1 LLRDY
6 DFDDELRG
14 SAVYARTL
22 ANGMGSTTSGHLR
35 ASFQSIGSSS
45 SSVLTALQHGGPNES
60 VATPSG
66 SENAE
71 NRSVTTSFG
80 ADVQSLEGD
89 DWADAVNRPV
99 HLIDDHGKSQLLS
112 ALLDTGA
119 NRNFISESKV
129 SMLRLGAAT
138 MKLVQPRQISAANGS
153 ITVLHKVKV
162 KWRFVN
168 ETVSYT
174 YIFYVVPGLEH
185 EIVIG
190 RNFIFE
196 HGLLTNNLELR
207 SPNPQG
213 EDQSV
218 PELLIMGMSKL
229 SKGEFHGQLHLGE
242 YADVPI
248 AGKKDQDERTAAKEK
263 ENQTQRDKEA
273 NEIRERLAAQASSS
287 TAPANAGGA
296 GGAASSSGSS
306 NATK

>member
-1 LLRDY
+1 
-6 DFDDELRG
+6 
-14 SAVYARTL
+14 
-22 ANGMGSTTSGHLR
+22 
-35 ASFQSIGSSS
+35 
-45 SSVLTALQHGGPNES
+45 
-60 VATPSG
+60 
-66 SENAE
+66 
-71 NRSVTTSFG
+71 
-80 ADVQSLEGD
+80 
-89 DWADAVNRPV
+89 
-99 HLIDDHGKSQLLS
+99 
-112 ALLDTGA
+112 
-119 NRNFISESKV
+119 
-129 SMLRLGAAT
+129 
-138 MKLVQPRQISAANGS
+138 
-153 ITVLHKVKV
+153 
-162 KWRFVN
+162 
-168 ETVSYT
+168 
-174 YIFYVVPGLEH
+174 
-185 EIVIG
+185 
-190 RNFIFE
+190 
-196 HGLLTNNLELR
+196 LTNNLELR